1 MFGKAPYESLIWER
15 CVGAS
20 AFTVFLFICFPSFF
34 SRRDAFG
41 PTALAQTPPR
51 PAFVTRRFG
60 APPLTAYFTDA
71 LVRLRHLELTRRP
84 REPKLRDHNK
94 SLPVRMCIPSI
105 AYHCARKSSGFD
117 GKQKKPAHR
126 ASATSPYAN
135 CSFSTRR
142 RRGKL
147 TCLLPQTVLALLINC
162 IPND

>member
-20 AFTVFLFICFPSFF
+20 AFTVFLFICFPSFL

-94 SLPVRMCIPSI
+94 SLPVRMCILRSLI
-105 AYHCARKSSGFD
+105 IVQEKVRD
-117 GKQKKPAHR
+117 
-126 ASATSPYAN
+126 
-135 CSFSTRR
+135 STGNRRNRRTVPRR
-142 RRGKL
+142 RPRTPIVRFRLGGG
-147 TCLLPQTVLALLINC
+147 VGN
-162 IPND
+162 